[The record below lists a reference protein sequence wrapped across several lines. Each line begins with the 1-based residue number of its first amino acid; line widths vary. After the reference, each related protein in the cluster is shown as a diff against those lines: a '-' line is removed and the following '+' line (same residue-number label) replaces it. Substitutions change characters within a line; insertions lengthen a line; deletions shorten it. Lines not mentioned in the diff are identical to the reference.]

1 MSATRGDKRR
11 WVFLVDVN
19 SMYASC
25 ERILDPSLE
34 GRPVVVL
41 SNNDGMTVAA
51 SSEAKALGFGNG
63 LPWFQI
69 QEAAQKAGVVAK
81 SSNYELYGEISHRV
95 MTLLSRFTPNVFV
108 YSIDEAFLEIQ
119 TDTPHRL
126 AVEIREAIARLI
138 GLPVCVGVGA
148 TKVRA
153 KLANRCAKKLPGMCG
168 VCVWERIPAPA
179 REHLTRALPVDEVWG
194 IASRLAARM
203 EVDGIRTVAD
213 LLGADPVTIRRKYTV
228 VVMRLVLEL
237 QGTPAV
243 ELNDAREVKDQLIY
257 SRSFSTPI
265 TDEQTMRQVLSIYA
279 QRAAGRLKKH
289 SKTAQVLSAFAGTSH
304 YSTGTRSYPSV
315 TVRLSQP
322 TDDPVR
328 LTRAASALLREI
340 DFTHGPRYAR
350 AGIMLTGLAPAGAQE
365 VFEIF
370 DESPR
375 GEQLNSV
382 VSEVNGKLGHR
393 ALGLGYGGLADLPQ
407 WSMKRAMLSKR
418 ATTHWGELAVAQ
430 V

>member
-1 MSATRGDKRR
+1 MSANGGQR

-34 GRPVVVL
+34 GRPMVVL
-41 SNNDGMTVAA
+41 SNNDGMTVAS

-69 QEAAQKAGVVAK
+69 RQAAEKAGVVAK

-95 MTLLSRFTPNVFV
+95 MTLLSRFTPDVFV

-119 TDTPHRL
+119 TNTPHRL
-126 AVEIREAIARLI
+126 AVEIRAAIDRLI

-153 KLANRCAKKLPGMCG
+153 KLANRCAKKLPGLDG
-168 VCVWERIPAPA
+168 VCVWERIPEPA
-179 REHLTRALPVDEVWG
+179 RVQLTGALPVDEVWG
-194 IASRLAARM
+194 IASRLAVRLGG
-203 EVDGIRTVAD
+203 DGIHTIAD
-213 LLGADPVTIRRKYTV
+213 LIRADPVTIRRRYTV

-237 QGTPAV
+237 QGTPAI
-243 ELNDAREVKDQLIY
+243 ELDDAREVKDQLIY

-265 TDEQTMRQVLSIYA
+265 TDERSMRQVLSVYA
-279 QRAAGRLKKH
+279 QRAAVRLKRH
-289 SKTAQVLSAFAGTSH
+289 SKTAHILSAFAGTSH
-304 YSTGTRSYPSV
+304 YATGDHSYPSI

-322 TDDPVR
+322 TDDPTR
-328 LTRAASALLREI
+328 LTRAASALLGEI
-340 DFTHGPRYAR
+340 DFAHGPRYAR
-350 AGIMLTGLAPAGAQE
+350 AGIMLTGLAPAGAQG

-370 DESPR
+370 DEGPR
-375 GEQLNSV
+375 GEQLNSI
-382 VSEVNGKLGHR
+382 VSQVNGQIGR
-393 ALGLGYGGLADLPQ
+393 GALGLGYGGLAELPQ

-418 ATTHWGELAVAQ
+418 ATTHWDELAVAR